1 MAREGR
7 LLNIA
12 QFAAAFAVTD
22 DAVRLWCRDGLVP
35 GAFQTPGGRWRIP
48 EESIAT
54 VRERGTPAPAAESS
68 AA

>member
-1 MAREGR
+1 MEREGR
-7 LLNIA
+7 LLTIQ
-12 QFAAAFAVTD
+12 QFAEAFAVTG

-48 EESIAT
+48 AT
-54 VRERGTPAPAAESS
+54 SVDALRERGTPAAAESP